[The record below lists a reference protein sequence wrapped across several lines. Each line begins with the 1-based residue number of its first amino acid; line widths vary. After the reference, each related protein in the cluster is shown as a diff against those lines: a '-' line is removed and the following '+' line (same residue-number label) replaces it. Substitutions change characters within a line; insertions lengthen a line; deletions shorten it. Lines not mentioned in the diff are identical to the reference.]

1 MLRLLKTIRISEDS
15 RIELIHVIADLNLV
29 IMYNSVDKCSW
40 ILVPVLLVVLMRR
53 LPGVKIQI
61 IYQSLIILLH
71 INCHTEILMDYV
83 RMVTWIP
90 MFYEWSLVWMT
101 CMLQNEW
108 PGVFYVTV
116 SWCKTACTVAQLAH
130 CKPSLVVPS
139 AALWEGSTG
148 TLWDMRKAINHRWHY
163 LLSWFLPFHTMVT
176 KVFCP
181 YQVNYELCYDFTP
194 VIDAVL
200 RTPSSITRSK

>member
-61 IYQSLIILLH
+61 IYWSLIILLH

-116 SWCKTACTVAQLAH
+116 ILMQNSLHCCTACTLQTVLSCPPLLH
-130 CKPSLVVPS
+130 CGK
-139 AALWEGSTG
+139 
-148 TLWDMRKAINHRWHY
+148 
-163 LLSWFLPFHTMVT
+163 
-176 KVFCP
+176 
-181 YQVNYELCYDFTP
+181 
-194 VIDAVL
+194 AVL
-200 RTPSSITRSK
+200 VHCGTWERLLTIDDTTYFLDSFLSTQWLQKCSVPTKLIMSSLMISLQ